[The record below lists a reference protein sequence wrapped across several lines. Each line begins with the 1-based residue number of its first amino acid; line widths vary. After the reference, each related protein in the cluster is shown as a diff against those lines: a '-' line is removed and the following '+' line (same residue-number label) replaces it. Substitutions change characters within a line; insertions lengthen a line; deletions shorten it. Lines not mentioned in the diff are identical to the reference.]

1 MLALAATELVTDGEA
16 DAVAATDA
24 VTLELAAADRDAVA
38 DSEMQMQERSLGAPH
53 ERAQQIC
60 PLHGDADGVTL
71 PLDATDAVT
80 LADAADEAVTDA
92 DSVGDAVTLG
102 VCVAELVTQMHVNWS
117 GAPQETSQQRVPR
130 HGDDVAVTLRVTDA
144 VAATLPDSLDDA
156 ATLAVTD
163 GVGVTDTAGDDVADV
178 VGLRRCARATGG
190 RRERTQARARA
201 RERKREAPQP
211 PACPHAQR

>member
-92 DSVGDAVTLG
+92 DSGGDAVTLG

-163 GVGVTDTAGDDVADV
+163 GVADV